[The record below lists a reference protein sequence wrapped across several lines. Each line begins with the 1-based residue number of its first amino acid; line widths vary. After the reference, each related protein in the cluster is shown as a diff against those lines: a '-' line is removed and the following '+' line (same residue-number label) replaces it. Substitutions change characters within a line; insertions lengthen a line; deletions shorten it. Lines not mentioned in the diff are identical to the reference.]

1 MEYLNWALLMGA
13 PSGSAASGGSMT
25 TSLVTFALVIGI
37 FYFLIIR
44 PQNKK
49 QKETKAMIA
58 AVKKGDKIITI
69 GGIRGKVHSVKEG
82 TVIVKVDEG
91 CKLEFSKSAIAS
103 VLNAVP
109 ENSKEKKRSKKE
121 ADKKEAEKVEEEKS
135 EESEKEEKK

>member
-58 AVKKGDKIITI
+58 AVKKGDKIATI
-69 GGIRGKVHSVKEG
+69 GGIRGTVHSVKDA
-82 TVIVKVDEG
+82 TVIVKVDEN

-109 ENSKEKKRSKKE
+109 ESTKDKKNSKKVTEKP
-121 ADKKEAEKVEEEKS
+121 EE
-135 EESEKEEKK
+135 EKEEKEEEKK